1 LRAGGMWDALDASPL
16 APPSSTTRAAWSPS
30 TSAGGASVPT
40 TAQRRTTPAS
50 TTWRSA
56 PSLLDRRHQGCA
68 LGTPPAPH
76 PLRPARRAPTT
87 RPGQRN
93 PRGDAREASAA
104 AEAYEELGQ
113 RLAVITLALHA
124 IERGGAGSA
133 PAAAIRLAVDEA
145 RRQVRFLCGRG
156 ERPGTTSIAGL

>member
-1 LRAGGMWDALDASPL
+1 LERHLRRILSALL
-16 APPSSTTRAAWSPS
+16 
-30 TSAGGASVPT
+30 V
-40 TAQRRTTPAS
+40 
-50 TTWRSA
+50 
-56 PSLLDRRHQGCA
+56 
-68 LGTPPAPH
+68 
-76 PLRPARRAPTT
+76 APTT

-156 ERPGTTSIAGL
+156 ERPGTTSIAGLSVLSSHIR